1 MTSAIGHKAPPDIKY
16 LQDAL
21 EKIEVAF
28 PLGNQNGSSK
38 NNGNGE

>member
-1 MTSAIGHKAPPDIKY
+1 VEY

-28 PLGNQNGSSK
+28 PLGNQNGTPRK
-38 NNGNGE
+38 MGRGIK